1 MKVVA
6 VVGNS
11 NTGKTRLIA
20 KLIPELKQRGYS
32 VAVVKHCSKGFTLSP
47 EGKDSWRFNEAGSDA
62 VSMIGPDR
70 LALIRRD
77 TSNPYPSAVAAEYFK
92 ECDIV
97 LVEGGRREKRLE
109 KIQVLRKGVAEEV
122 DCPIEELL
130 AVVSDMEVTVD
141 KPVYHPDRIS
151 EIADVV
157 EGRIEATSSQVS
169 LSIDGS
175 PVRLNEFVQKIY
187 THTVLGM
194 IESLNGIKEN
204 PERITLSL
212 VKKNSA
218 DVKD

>member
-1 MKVVA
+1 MKIVA

-47 EGKDSWRFNEAGSDA
+47 EAKDSWKFGEAGSDG

-70 LALIRRD
+70 LALVRKE
-77 TSNPYPSAVAAEYFK
+77 TSQPYPSAVAAEYFK
-92 ECDIV
+92 DTDIV

-109 KIQVLRKGVAEEV
+109 KIQVLRKGVAEDL
-122 DCPIEELL
+122 DCPVAELL

-141 KPVYHPDRIS
+141 KPVYHPDQVS

-157 EGRIEATSSQVS
+157 EARIEKPSTQVS

-175 PVRLNEFVQKIY
+175 PVRLNEFVHRIF
-187 THTVLGM
+187 TNTVLGL
-194 IESLNGIKEN
+194 IGSLDRIKEN

-212 VKKNSA
+212 LKKKSTES
-218 DVKD
+218 KD